1 MKVELWHVDKV
12 EKDKLVGVTIIPL
25 ADVIKFPIKK
35 TVQSYVRIFD
45 SFHSID
51 QQDTEGKFIGK
62 VGELRVIIYLEDLGP
77 VQLLVTKAEE
87 LFEVRMK
94 THLRTLGEKGM
105 GLAWVR
111 LILVT

>member
-1 MKVELWHVDKV
+1 MKIEIWHVDKV
-12 EKDKLVGVTIIPL
+12 EKDRFVGAAIVPL

-51 QQDTEGKFIGK
+51 QQDPEGKFVGK

-87 LFEVRMK
+87 LFEVSLP
-94 THLRTLGEKGM
+94 LRVGHPTRESRSRHGQ
-105 GLAWVR
+105 R
-111 LILVT
+111 